1 MRSIVAMKAGGPEVL
16 AEVTGP
22 EPSPGPGQ
30 ILVEVLAAGV
40 NFIDTYLRS
49 GLYPMEYPSTLG
61 REGAGHVIAVGEG
74 VTAHGE
80 GDLVAWFD
88 QPGSY
93 ADRAV
98 IEADHALG
106 VPDGIGAGTAAAVAL
121 QGLTA
126 HYLVT
131 SSHPVAEGETVLV
144 HAGAGGVGLLLTQMA
159 VARGA
164 RVLAT
169 TSSDEKAE
177 LSRGAGADAVLRYDQ
192 YADIS
197 ADLPREVRELTDGA
211 GVNAVY
217 DGVGRATFD
226 GSLASLARRGSLV
239 VFGGASGPVP
249 PLDIQRLNRA
259 GSVFLSRPT
268 LGDFTAD
275 RNERAW
281 RAEEL
286 FGAVAD
292 GSLDVRIGHRYLLA
306 EAAEAHRA
314 LEGRATTGKVL
325 LVP

>member
-1 MRSIVAMKAGGPEVL
+1 MHAGGPEVL
-16 AEVTGP
+16 AEITGP
-22 EPSPGPGQ
+22 DPEPGPGQ

-49 GLYPMEYPSTLG
+49 GLYPTDFPAALG
-61 REGAGHVIAVGEG
+61 REGAGHVIAVGPG

-88 QPGSY
+88 QSGSY
-93 ADRAV
+93 ADRV
-98 IEADHALG
+98 VLEADHALS
-106 VPDGIGAGTAAAVAL
+106 VPQGIGAGTAAAVAL

-131 SSHPVAEGETVLV
+131 GSHPVAEGETVLV

-169 TSSDEKAE
+169 TSSEEKAE
-177 LSRGAGADAVLRYDQ
+177 LARGAGADAVLRYDQ
-192 YADIS
+192 YDDI
-197 ADLPREVRELTDGA
+197 ATDLPREVRELTDGA

-239 VFGGASGPVP
+239 LFGGASGPVAP
-249 PLDIQRLNRA
+249 FDPMRLLRA
-259 GSVFLSRPT
+259 GSVTLSRPT
-268 LGDFTAD
+268 LADYSAD
-275 RNERAW
+275 RIERNW
-281 RAEEL
+281 RAEEV

-306 EAAEAHRA
+306 EATEAHRA

-325 LVP
+325 LIP